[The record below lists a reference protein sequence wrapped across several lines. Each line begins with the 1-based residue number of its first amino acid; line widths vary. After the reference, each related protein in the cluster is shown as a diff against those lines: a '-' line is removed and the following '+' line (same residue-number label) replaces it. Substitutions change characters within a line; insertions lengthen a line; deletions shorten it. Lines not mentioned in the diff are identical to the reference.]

1 MEILQ
6 ARMVEWIGIPFSKS
20 EYRRTMNEKAVH
32 TSIPPRATSIFL
44 FRTHLINCQKGTEGA
59 RTICLTWLLILE
71 QKKGPK
77 TASEAQCISKQG
89 LPLRHAVK

>member
-1 MEILQ
+1 MRQE
-6 ARMVEWIGIPFSKS
+6 E
-20 EYRRTMNEKAVH
+20 RRFPEKAKRSRGEGKKH
-32 TSIPPRATSIFL
+32 TPHPTSIPPRATSIFL